1 MRFIKRLGENVVDYL
16 GQKCWLEEGFGNR
29 YNRFQ
34 TRAEKKKNSVGVCFE
49 SGLNKGNID
58 RYLMRLCRSLFFRSA
73 EKMNQ

>member
-34 TRAEKKKNSVGVCFE
+34 TRAEKKKKNQWGFV
-49 SGLNKGNID
+49 L
-58 RYLMRLCRSLFFRSA
+58 SLD
-73 EKMNQ
+73 